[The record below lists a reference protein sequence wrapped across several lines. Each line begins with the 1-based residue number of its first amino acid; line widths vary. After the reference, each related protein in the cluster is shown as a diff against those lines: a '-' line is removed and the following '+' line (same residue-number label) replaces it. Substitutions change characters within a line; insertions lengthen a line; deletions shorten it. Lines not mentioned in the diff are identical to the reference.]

1 MDRTELTRRFEVSI
15 GNKQNF
21 SSASVSENEEGR
33 EGYLLNL
40 TRKWTAKLLLLVS
53 CRQQGKLQ
61 TLQSD
66 DRNVC

>member
-33 EGYLLNL
+33 DGRL
-40 TRKWTAKLLLLVS
+40 AKFNSQMDREASSSSKLS
-53 CRQQGKLQ
+53 SAGK
-61 TLQSD
+61 TSD
-66 DRNVC
+66 ASVRR